1 MLLAVMILCQPRSHY
16 NPPVESGLYHGYCQ
30 GMCVCVCV
38 CVCVCIHSCTC
49 VCVWFP
55 QLDLLDLG
63 VSPAGRSAVRVG
75 LTQFLCVKLAMLWTD
90 LAVEVSLC
98 RVVVI
103 TQLDRIRH
111 RLTWQWHAVKTNSG
125 LDSRPGKGISHNRS
139 VFMRWCI

>member
-1 MLLAVMILCQPRSHY
+1 MLLAVMIPCQPQSHY
-16 NPPVESGLYHGYCQ
+16 NPPVESGLYHSYCQ
-30 GMCVCVCV
+30 RMCVCM
-38 CVCVCIHSCTC
+38 HSCTCVC

-75 LTQFLCVKLAMLWTD
+75 LTQFLCVKLATLCTD

-111 RLTWQWHAVKTNSG
+111 RLT
-125 LDSRPGKGISHNRS
+125 
-139 VFMRWCI
+139 